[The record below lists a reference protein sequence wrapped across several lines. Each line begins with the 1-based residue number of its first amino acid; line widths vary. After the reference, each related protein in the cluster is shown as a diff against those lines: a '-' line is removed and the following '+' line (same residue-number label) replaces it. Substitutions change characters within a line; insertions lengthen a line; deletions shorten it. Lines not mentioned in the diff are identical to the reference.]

1 MRGSTFGRPPAGGH
15 EGDPIMTRT
24 RPVLLA
30 VAIIGLS
37 ACASSAPPPAPVA
50 RSGPVGDVR
59 RLAVV
64 PSGESK
70 FTTAGSTKFDVGR
83 AFAELVKWYPKA
95 SAFAPLAMAVEH
107 GIKWLSEEGRS
118 AGAAPHAR
126 GVSPG
131 VVVADAFARTLAA
144 SGRFDRVRT
153 LEQEPV
159 GEARRQT
166 DALVRR

>member
-1 MRGSTFGRPPAGGH
+1 MRGSTFGPPPAGGH

-30 VAIIGLS
+30 VAIVGLS
-37 ACASSAPPPAPVA
+37 ACASSAPPPPPAP

-70 FTTAGSTKFDVGR
+70 FTTAGTNKFDVGR
-83 AFAELVKWYPKA
+83 AFAELMKWYPKA
-95 SAFAPLAMAVEH
+95 SLYAPLAMAVEY
-107 GIKWLSEEGRS
+107 GINWLSEQGRS
-118 AGAAPHAR
+118 ADTAPHAR

-131 VVVADAFARTLAA
+131 VVVAD
-144 SGRFDRVRT
+144 
-153 LEQEPV
+153 
-159 GEARRQT
+159 
-166 DALVRR
+166 